1 MDEKNANVN
10 KENEVKVKKK
20 KNHNNHN
27 KWQEQNEKLVKQNAE
42 LNDKLLRITAEMQN
56 MKRHFEEDKTRL
68 IKYDGEKLILEILP
82 IVDNFE
88 RAIILDD
95 ENLSD
100 ELSKFL
106 SGFKMIYGN
115 LVDILNKLE
124 VKEIE
129 CVGKPF
135 DSISMN
141 AVLIDHI
148 KDVDDNIVIDCMQK
162 GYMYKDKI
170 IRPAMV
176 KVNNKES
183 EE

>member
-1 MDEKNANVN
+1 MDEKEV
-10 KENEVKVKKK
+10 KTPNEEKVKKK
-20 KNHNNHN
+20 KNHN
-27 KWQEQNEKLVKQNAE
+27 KWQEQNEKLIKQNAE
-42 LNDKLLRITAEMQN
+42 LNDKILRITAEMQN
-56 MKRHFEEDKTRL
+56 MKRHFEEDKMRL
-68 IKYDGEKLILEILP
+68 IKYDGEKFILEILP

-95 ENLSD
+95 ANLTD
-100 ELSKFL
+100 EVSKFL

-141 AVLIDHI
+141 AVLIDHLN
-148 KDVDDNIVIDCMQK
+148 DLDDNIVIDCMQK

>member
-1 MDEKNANVN
+1 MDEKEV
-10 KENEVKVKKK
+10 KKPNEEKVKKK
-20 KNHNNHN
+20 KNHN

-42 LNDKLLRITAEMQN
+42 LNDKILRITAEMQN
-56 MKRHFEEDKTRL
+56 MKRHFEEDKMRL

-95 ENLSD
+95 ANLTD
-100 ELSKFL
+100 EVSKFL

-141 AVLIDHI
+141 AVLIDHLS
-148 KDVDDNIVIDCMQK
+148 DLDDNIVIDCMQK

>member
-1 MDEKNANVN
+1 MDEKVE
-10 KENEVKVKKK
+10 KQTTEKVKKK
-20 KNHNNHN
+20 KNHAHN
-27 KWQEQNEKLVKQNAE
+27 KWQEQNTKLIKQNTE
-42 LNDKLLRITAEMQN
+42 LNEKILRLSAEMQN
-56 MKRHFEEDKTRL
+56 MKRHFEEDKMRL

-88 RAIILDD
+88 RALLLDD
-95 ENLSD
+95 ANLTD

-115 LVDILNKLE
+115 LIDILNKLE

-129 CVGKPF
+129 CVGQPF
-135 DSISMN
+135 DSVSMN
-141 AVLIDHI
+141 AVLIDHV
-148 KDVDDNIVIDCMQK
+148 KDIDDNVVIDCMQK

-176 KVNNKES
+176 KVNNIE
-183 EE
+183 

>member
-1 MDEKNANVN
+1 MDEKKENINA
-10 KENEVKVKKK
+10 ENEVKVKKK

-56 MKRHFEEDKTRL
+56 MKRHFEEDKMRL

>member
-1 MDEKNANVN
+1 MDEKKENVN
-10 KENEVKVKKK
+10 AEAEAKVKKK
-20 KNHNNHN
+20 KNHN

-148 KDVDDNIVIDCMQK
+148 KDVEDNIVIDCMQK

>member
-42 LNDKLLRITAEMQN
+42 LNDKILRITAEMQN

-148 KDVDDNIVIDCMQK
+148 KDVDDNVVIDCMQK

>member
-42 LNDKLLRITAEMQN
+42 LNDKILRITAEMQN

-148 KDVDDNIVIDCMQK
+148 EDVEDNIVIDCMQK

-176 KVNNKES
+176 KVNNNGQ
-183 EE
+183 

>member
-10 KENEVKVKKK
+10 KENEAKVKKK
-20 KNHNNHN
+20 KNHS

-56 MKRHFEEDKTRL
+56 MKRHFEEDKMRL

>member
-1 MDEKNANVN
+1 MDEKKENVSV
-10 KENEVKVKKK
+10 ENEVKVKKK
-20 KNHNNHN
+20 KNHN

>member
-1 MDEKNANVN
+1 MDEK
-10 KENEVKVKKK
+10 KENINAENEAKVKKK
-20 KNHNNHN
+20 KNHN

>member
-1 MDEKNANVN
+1 MDEK
-10 KENEVKVKKK
+10 KENINAENEAKVKKK

>member
-1 MDEKNANVN
+1 MLMLKMQQ
-10 KENEVKVKKK
+10 KLKRK
-20 KNHNNHN
+20 KNHS

>member
-1 MDEKNANVN
+1 MDEKKENVN
-10 KENEVKVKKK
+10 AEAEAKVKKK
-20 KNHNNHN
+20 KNHN

>member
-1 MDEKNANVN
+1 MDEKKENVN
-10 KENEVKVKKK
+10 KENEVKAKKK

-27 KWQEQNEKLVKQNAE
+27 KWQEQNEKLVKQNVE

-68 IKYDGEKLILEILP
+68 IKYDGEKFILEILP

>member
-1 MDEKNANVN
+1 MDEKNTNVN
-10 KENEVKVKKK
+10 KENEVKAKKK
-20 KNHNNHN
+20 KNHN

-42 LNDKLLRITAEMQN
+42 LNDKILRITAEMQN

-68 IKYDGEKLILEILP
+68 IKYDGEKLIIEILP

-95 ENLSD
+95 DNLSD

-141 AVLIDHI
+141 AVLIDHV